1 MAVVVALAL
10 ALAVTLAVGVTVVAA
25 RVLII
30 VFCIMVST
38 DSIRFDYVLFAV
50 VISLSAVKPHC
61 YSSPSVG
68 TAGSKQKLQP
78 ARPADVLA
86 GMKLF
91 YGSPNSDSMLTEGL
105 DSLDGIVKLGVW
117 DSY

>member
-1 MAVVVALAL
+1 M
-10 ALAVTLAVGVTVVAA
+10 AA

-30 VFCIMVST
+30 VFCIMIST
-38 DSIRFDYVLFAV
+38 NSIRFDYVLFPI
-50 VISLSAVKPHC
+50 VISLSDVKRP
-61 YSSPSVG
+61 PVG
-68 TAGSKQKLQP
+68 TAGSKQKLKP
-78 ARPADVLA
+78 DRPADVLA

-117 DSY
+117 GSY